1 MADRRLY
8 DDPSLKMPEEME
20 VDEDIKKMMDE
31 TIKRALGSLGQ
42 VATNLERWSDDVK
55 KTIKRS
61 KRTEK
66 LFDRMLTELVVI
78 RTQVVEMN
86 EREKLR
92 EFRADAME
100 APEPNLKK
108 G

>member
-1 MADRRLY
+1 MGDGRLY
-8 DDPSLKMPEEME
+8 DDPTLKPPVDFDKEIERKMAEGLDSLME
-20 VDEDIKKMMDE
+20 GADNLKKFSEGLMD
-31 TIKRALGSLGQ
+31 SL
-42 VATNLERWSDDVK
+42 E
-55 KTIKRS
+55 RS
-61 KRTEK
+61 KRMAEV
-66 LFDRMLTELVVI
+66 FDRMLTELVVI

-92 EFRADAME
+92 EFRANAME

>member
-1 MADRRLY
+1 MPTMA
-8 DDPSLKMPEEME
+8 E
-20 VDEDIKKMMDE
+20 V
-31 TIKRALGSLGQ
+31 
-42 VATNLERWSDDVK
+42 
-55 KTIKRS
+55 
-61 KRTEK
+61 
-66 LFDRMLTELVVI
+66 FDRMLTALVVI

-92 EFRADAME
+92 EFRANAME